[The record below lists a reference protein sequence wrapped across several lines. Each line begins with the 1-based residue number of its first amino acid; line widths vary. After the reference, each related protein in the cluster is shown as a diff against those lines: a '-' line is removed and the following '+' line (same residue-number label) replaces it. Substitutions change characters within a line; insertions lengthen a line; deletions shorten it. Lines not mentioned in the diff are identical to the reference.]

1 MTCWRSM
8 SDKSLQQR
16 IQELPAW
23 FKSYDS
29 LYLGFLAIGVGIL
42 AGYSALIVRFGI
54 EWVSRIWTG
63 EASWT
68 AAINDIH
75 WSTFIFAP
83 TVAGL
88 IVGWINNR
96 WLPATEERVIPGVIE
111 ALAERGGKISAKKTS
126 GEFVANIIS
135 VGSGASMGR
144 EAPTVA
150 LGAALSSLLGQWFN
164 LSEKQMRTLIGCG
177 VAGGIAAS
185 FNAPIAGVLFALEVI
200 LADYAI
206 ATFTPI
212 VMSAVIAT
220 VITRSEL
227 GNFPMFTI
235 PEFRLVSSWEIPA
248 YVGLGI
254 FCGLLATVIVKGVP
268 AARHMYEK
276 YIAFP
281 IARPAVAGLLLGLCA
296 LVIPEIM
303 SIGYGTVDGILLQN
317 VGTNILGEGLPL
329 ALFLGILLV
338 AKMLTSII
346 CSGGKFGGGMIG
358 PSVFI
363 GATAGALYG
372 GIVHGMFPTW
382 TESYGAYALVACGAM
397 VAATIQA
404 PMSSILMIF
413 ELSND
418 YHIMVPLMTACVV
431 AALTKRAF
439 GSDSILTEVL
449 TEKGVDTEWSLE
461 RSWMR
466 AVPVSRL
473 PWRSVP
479 SVHASD
485 KLESLKS
492 IYISSGKGCVIV
504 VNDEGDMVGM
514 VTFADLQPWLL
525 DSSLDQVVVAEEV
538 ANKQVMTLSED
549 DSLLDA
555 IDILDRATFEQMP
568 VTDAESPKRVLGI
581 VSRNAVFSTYHK
593 LIVKHGEE
601 NAAKSW

>member
-1 MTCWRSM
+1 M

-16 IQELPAW
+16 IQALPTW
-23 FKSYDS
+23 FKSHDS
-29 LYLGFLAIGVGIL
+29 LYLGFLAIGVGVL
-42 AGYSALIVRFGI
+42 AGYSALVVRFGI

-75 WSTFIFAP
+75 WSIFILAP

-88 IVGWINNR
+88 MVGWINNR
-96 WLPATEERVIPGVIE
+96 WLPTSEERVIPGVIE
-111 ALAERGGKISAKKTS
+111 ALAERGGKISFRKTS
-126 GEFVANIIS
+126 GEFIANILS

-150 LGAALSSLLGQWFN
+150 LGASLSSLLGQWFDLN
-164 LSEKQMRTLIGCG
+164 EKQMRTIIGCG

-268 AARHMYEK
+268 AARHMYER
-276 YIAFP
+276 YISFP

-317 VGTNILGEGLPL
+317 VGTDILGTGLPL
-329 ALFLGILLV
+329 AMFLGILLV

-431 AALTKRAF
+431 AALTKRTF

-449 TEKGVDTEWSLE
+449 SEKGVNTEWSLE

-479 SVHASD
+479 SVHVSD
-485 KLESLKS
+485 KLEVLKKV
-492 IYISSGKGCVIV
+492 YISSGKGCVIV
-504 VNDEGDMVGM
+504 ADDDGNMVGM
-514 VTFADLQPWLL
+514 VTFFDLQKWLL
-525 DSSLDQVVVAEEV
+525 DSSLDQVVIAEEV
-538 ANKQVMTLSED
+538 ANTNVISLSED

-555 IDILDRATFEQMP
+555 IDILDRASFEQMP
-568 VTDAESPKRVLGI
+568 VTDKDNRRRVLGI

-593 LIVKHGEE
+593 LIVKHGED
-601 NAAKSW
+601 NAKSW

>member
-1 MTCWRSM
+1 M
-8 SDKSLQQR
+8 SDKSL
-16 IQELPAW
+16 IQHIKDFPVW
-23 FKSYDS
+23 VKSHDS
-29 LYLGFLAIGVGIL
+29 LYLGFLAIGVGIM
-42 AGYSALIVRFGI
+42 AGYAALLIRFGI

-68 AAINDIH
+68 AALSEIH
-75 WSTFIFAP
+75 WSIFILAP
-83 TVAGL
+83 TTAGL

-96 WLPATEERVIPGVIE
+96 WLPVTEERVIPGVIE
-111 ALAERGGKISAKKTS
+111 ALAERGGKISFRKTS
-126 GEFVANIIS
+126 GEFVANILS

-150 LGAALSSLLGQWFN
+150 LGASLSSLLGQWFD
-164 LSEKQMRTLIGCG
+164 LSEKQMRTIIGCG

-268 AARHMYEK
+268 AARHLYETR
-276 YIAFP
+276 INIP
-281 IARPAVAGLLLGLCA
+281 MLRPAVAGLLLGMVA

-317 VGTNILGEGLPL
+317 VETNVLGNALPL
-329 ALFLGILLV
+329 AMFLGVLLV
-338 AKMLTSII
+338 MKMLTSII

-372 GIVHGMFPTW
+372 GIVHGMFPSW

-431 AALTKRAF
+431 AALTKRSF

-449 TEKGVDTEWSLE
+449 SEKGVDTEWSLE

-485 KLESLKS
+485 KLEDLKS
-492 IYISSGKGCVIV
+492 VYISSGKGCVIV
-504 VNDEGDMVGM
+504 ADDDGNMVGM

-525 DSSLDQVVVAEEV
+525 DASLDQVVVAEEV
-538 ANKQVMTLSED
+538 ANTNVTTVSEN

-555 IDILDRATFEQMP
+555 IDILDKAGFEQMP
-568 VTDAESPKRVLGI
+568 VTAKDNPKKVLGI

-593 LIVKHGEE
+593 LIVKHGED
-601 NAAKSW
+601 NAKSW

>member
-1 MTCWRSM
+1 M
-8 SDKSLQQR
+8 SETESKGLWAK
-16 IQELPAW
+16 LTKFPAW
-23 FKSYDS
+23 FKAHDA
-29 LYLGFLAIGVGIL
+29 LYLGLLAIAVGVL
-42 AGYSALIVRFGI
+42 AGYGALVIRFGI
-54 EWVSRIWTG
+54 EMVSRIWTG
-63 EASWT
+63 EGSWT
-68 AAINDIH
+68 EALDSIH
-75 WSTFIFAP
+75 WSIFILAP
-83 TVAGL
+83 TIAGL
-88 IVGWINNR
+88 LVGWINNR
-96 WLPATEERVIPGVIE
+96 WLPVTEERVIPGVIE
-111 ALAERGGKISAKKTS
+111 ALAERGGKISFRKAS
-126 GEFVANIIS
+126 GEFVANILS

-150 LGAALSSLLGQWFN
+150 LGASLSSLLGQWLG

-220 VITRSEL
+220 VITRAEL

-248 YVGLGI
+248 YIVLGM
-254 FCGLLATVIVKGVP
+254 FCGLLAAIIVKGVP
-268 AARHMYEK
+268 TARHMYEK

-296 LVIPEIM
+296 LMIPEIM
-303 SIGYGTVDGILLQN
+303 SIGYGTVDGILLEN
-317 VGTNILGEGLPL
+317 VETKLFASPVPL
-329 ALFLGILLV
+329 MLFLVVLLV
-338 AKMLTSII
+338 MKMLTSII

-363 GATAGALYG
+363 GATAGALLG
-372 GIVHGMFPTW
+372 SVAHAWFPTG

-439 GSDSILTEVL
+439 GPDSILTEVL
-449 TEKGVDTEWSLE
+449 SEKGVDAAWSLE

-473 PWRSVP
+473 PWRAVP
-479 SVHASD
+479 SVPASA
-485 KLESLKS
+485 KLKELKDV
-492 IYISSGKGCVIV
+492 YISSGKGCVIV
-504 VNDEGDMVGM
+504 TDEAGDMIGM
-514 VTFADLQPWLL
+514 VTFADLQSWLL
-525 DSSLDQVVVAEEV
+525 DSAADDLVIAEEV
-538 ANKQVMTLSED
+538 ANKHVMTLSET

-555 IDILDRATFEQMP
+555 IDILDRETFEQMP
-568 VTDAESPKRVLGI
+568 VVSKDNPKKVLGI
-581 VSRNAVFSTYHK
+581 VSRNSVFSTYHK
-593 LIVKHGEE
+593 LIVKHGEH
-601 NAAKSW
+601 AATTDT

>member
-1 MTCWRSM
+1 
-8 SDKSLQQR
+8 LH
-16 IQELPAW
+16 
-23 FKSYDS
+23 
-29 LYLGFLAIGVGIL
+29 
-42 AGYSALIVRFGI
+42 
-54 EWVSRIWTG
+54 
-63 EASWT
+63 
-68 AAINDIH
+68 DIH
-75 WSTFIFAP
+75 WSIFILAP
-83 TVAGL
+83 SIAGL

-96 WLPATEERVIPGVIE
+96 WLPVTEERVIPGVIE
-111 ALAERGGKISAKKTS
+111 ALAERGGKISFRKTS
-126 GEFVANIIS
+126 GEFVANILS

-150 LGAALSSLLGQWFN
+150 LGASLSSLLGQWFG
-164 LSEKQMRTLIGCG
+164 LSEKQMRTMLGCG

-212 VMSAVIAT
+212 VMAAVIAT
-220 VITRSEL
+220 VITRAEL

-248 YVGLGI
+248 YVGLGV

-268 AARHMYEK
+268 AARHKYEA
-276 YIAFP
+276 YISIP
-281 IARPAVAGLLLGLCA
+281 ELRPAMAGFLLGLGA
-296 LVIPEIM
+296 LMIPEIM
-303 SIGYGTVDGILLQN
+303 SIGYGTVDSILLQN
-317 VGTNILGEGLPL
+317 VETNILGSTLPL

-338 AKMLTSII
+338 MKMLVSII

-372 GIVHGMFPTW
+372 GIIHGMFPSW

-413 ELSND
+413 ELSGD

-431 AALTKRAF
+431 SALTKRSF
-439 GSDSILTEVL
+439 GSESILTEVL
-449 TEKGVDTEWSLE
+449 EEKGVDAEWSLE

-485 KLESLKS
+485 KLEDLKRV
-492 IYISSGKGCVIV
+492 YISSGKGCVIV
-504 VNDEGDMVGM
+504 ADDDGDMVGM

-538 ANKQVMTLSED
+538 SNTNVTTVSEN

-555 IDILDRATFEQMP
+555 IDILDKAGFEQMP
-568 VTDAESPKRVLGI
+568 VTAKDNPKKVLGI

-601 NAAKSW
+601 NAKSW

>member
-1 MTCWRSM
+1 MLRQLYIRLRMMPKWLRSH
-8 SDKSLQQR
+8 DT
-16 IQELPAW
+16 
-23 FKSYDS
+23 
-29 LYLGFLAIGVGIL
+29 LYLGLWSLVVGVL
-42 AGYSALIVRFGI
+42 AGYGALLVRFGI

-63 EASWT
+63 EASWSEGLHE
-68 AAINDIH
+68 IH
-75 WSTFIFAP
+75 WSIFILAP
-83 TVAGL
+83 SIAGL

-96 WLPATEERVIPGVIE
+96 WLPVTEERVIPGVIE
-111 ALAERGGKISAKKTS
+111 ALAERGGKISFRKSS
-126 GEFVANIIS
+126 GEFVANIVS

-164 LSEKQMRTLIGCG
+164 LSEKQIRTLIGCG

-268 AARHMYEK
+268 TARHMYER
-276 YIAFP
+276 YISFP

-296 LVIPEIM
+296 LLIPEIM

-317 VGTNILGEGLPL
+317 VETNMLGTGLPL
-329 ALFLGILLV
+329 ELFLAILLV

-372 GIVHGMFPTW
+372 GLVHGMFPTW

-449 TEKGVDTEWSLE
+449 SEKGVNTEWSLE

-479 SVHASD
+479 SVHVSD
-485 KLESLKS
+485 KLEVLKKV
-492 IYISSGKGCVIV
+492 YISSGKGCVIV
-504 VNDEGDMVGM
+504 TNDEGEMVGM
-514 VTFADLQPWLL
+514 VTFFDLQKWLL

-538 ANKQVMTLSED
+538 ANKNVISLSEN

-555 IDILDRATFEQMP
+555 IDILDRAAFEQMP
-568 VTDAESPKRVLGI
+568 VTDADNPKRVLGI

-593 LIVKHGEE
+593 LIVKHGEDH
-601 NAAKSW
+601 ATKSW